1 MSRRHDRHRRE
12 ARRLHD
18 RGLRDPGPLDMSSKA
33 VERWTGFLKTAT
45 AQGSSK
51 PLFSDVVLG
60 PVVVVDLEGD
70 DPPRELRERTDAGI
84 VRRTVGQRPS

>member
-1 MSRRHDRHRRE
+1 
-12 ARRLHD
+12 
-18 RGLRDPGPLDMSSKA
+18 MSSKA

-70 DPPRELRERTDAGI
+70 DPPRELRERTDAENRSADGGAETKLR
-84 VRRTVGQRPS
+84 VAPRRNPLD